1 MPSLPW
7 VNPITGAERV
17 AGVVSGAVR
26 MSERVVGEAPA
37 LMADARRLLSD
48 AGRLLSDAG
57 RLLPDAVRLVAR
69 VDVVLTQIESSV
81 QAADAVIA
89 RCDEARLA
97 AELVTAS
104 VGGVTARALGL
115 LDDVEPP
122 IRRLLPLL
130 DEAARI
136 DPSVVPRL
144 VRLTELSDLVEPLLR
159 LRPLLDATSEMDPRL
174 VRALD
179 KATPLLASI
188 ESLAEE
194 ASERF
199 AGALSDTLEQTPKL
213 MAQVSDEVVPALQS
227 MVGAIPDVQE
237 LRQVVD
243 RLEPMMVEVG
253 QVLAGLPGAKRM
265 RRRGEQELDDIETD

>member
-7 VNPITGAERV
+7 VNPLTGAERV

-26 MSERVVGEAPA
+26 MSERVVSEAPA
-37 LMADARRLLSD
+37 LIAE
-48 AGRLLSDAG
+48 AGRLLADAG
-57 RLLPDAVRLVAR
+57 RLLPEAVRLVAR
-69 VDVVLTQIESSV
+69 VDRVLTQIEHSV
-81 QAADAVIA
+81 QTADAVIA
-89 RCDEARLA
+89 RCDEARQA
-97 AELVTAS
+97 ADRVIAA
-104 VGGVTARALGL
+104 VGGVTARATGL

-122 IRRLLPLL
+122 INGLLPLL
-130 DEAARI
+130 HEAARI

-144 VRLTELSDLVEPLLR
+144 VRLTELSDLVEPLLQF
-159 LRPLLDATSEMDPRL
+159 RPLLDAASEMDPRL

-213 MAQVSDEVVPALQS
+213 MAQVSNEVVPALQS
-227 MVGAIPDVQE
+227 MVVAIPDVQE

-253 QVLAGLPGAKRM
+253 QVLAGLPGAGRM
-265 RRRGEQELDDIETD
+265 RRRGERELDDIETD